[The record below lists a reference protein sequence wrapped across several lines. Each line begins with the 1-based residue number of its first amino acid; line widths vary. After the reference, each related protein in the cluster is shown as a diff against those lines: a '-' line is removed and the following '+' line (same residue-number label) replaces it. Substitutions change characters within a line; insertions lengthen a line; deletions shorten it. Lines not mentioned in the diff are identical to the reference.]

1 MHLTDD
7 KRARKRY
14 IRSSDDLSGIKMK
27 IGDKKAI
34 VIGATGL
41 VGQALIDE
49 LQQLEDFSAITVV
62 VRKKSDTL
70 NVYSKVT
77 QLVLEDFLLLNDE
90 DVNSHTHAF
99 SCLGSTIKQAGSKQ
113 AFYAIDY
120 EINAHF
126 ADLIQDKN
134 IHFLIVSALGAD
146 ANSPIFYNKVKGE
159 LEDYLKS
166 LSIYKLSIFQP
177 SLLIGKRSD
186 VRILEDVAQ
195 TLFKLVEKTW
205 TKPFKFKPVTA
216 EQLAHTMVVAA
227 HSQTAIF
234 KLYDNLSIQ
243 QTQ

>member
-1 MHLTDD
+1 MS
-7 KRARKRY
+7 KA
-14 IRSSDDLSGIKMK
+14 
-27 IGDKKAI
+27 DKKAI

-41 VGQALIDE
+41 VGQALVSE
-49 LQQLEDFSAITVV
+49 LQQSDSFETITVV
-62 VRKKSDTL
+62 VRKKLDTL
-70 NVYSKVT
+70 DSYSKVN
-77 QLVLEDFLLLNDE
+77 QLVIDDFLLLNDE
-90 DVNSHTHAF
+90 DVNTYTHAF
-99 SCLGSTIKQAGSKQ
+99 SCLGSTIKKAGSKE

-134 IHFLIVSALGAD
+134 IHFLIVSALGAN
-146 ANSPIFYNKVKGE
+146 ANSPVFYNKVKGE

-166 LSIYKLSIFQP
+166 LSIFKLSIFQP

-186 VRILEDVAQ
+186 VRLLEDMAQ
-195 TLFKLVEKTW
+195 TAFKLIEKKW

-227 HSQTAIF
+227 QTQSAAF
-234 KLYDNLSIQ
+234 KLYDNLAIQ

>member
-1 MHLTDD
+1 
-7 KRARKRY
+7 
-14 IRSSDDLSGIKMK
+14 MK

-49 LQQLEDFSAITVV
+49 LQHSDDFNAITVV

-70 NVYSKVT
+70 KAYSKVN

-90 DVNSHTHAF
+90 DVSTHTHAF
-99 SCLGSTIKQAGSKQ
+99 SCLGSTIKQAGSKE

-126 ADLIQDKN
+126 ADLVQDKN
-134 IHFLIVSALGAD
+134 IHLLVVSALGAN
-146 ANSPIFYNKVKGE
+146 ANSPVFYNKVKGE
-159 LEDYLKS
+159 LENHLKS

-177 SLLIGKRSD
+177 SLLIGKRSE
-186 VRILEDVAQ
+186 VRVLEDMAQ
-195 TLFKLVEKTW
+195 TIFKLVEKTW
-205 TKPFKFKPVTA
+205 TRPFKLKPVTA
-216 EQLAHTMVVAA
+216 EQLAHTMLLAA
-227 HSQTAIF
+227 QTQTAAF

-243 QTQ
+243 QSK

>member
-1 MHLTDD
+1 MS
-7 KRARKRY
+7 KA
-14 IRSSDDLSGIKMK
+14 
-27 IGDKKAI
+27 DKKAI

-41 VGQALIDE
+41 VGQALVSE
-49 LQQLEDFSAITVV
+49 LQQSDSFETITVV
-62 VRKKSDTL
+62 VRKKLDTL
-70 NVYSKVT
+70 DSYSKVN
-77 QLVLEDFLLLNDE
+77 QLVIEDFLLLNDE
-90 DVNSHTHAF
+90 DVNTYTHAF
-99 SCLGSTIKQAGSKQ
+99 SCLGSTIKKAGSKE

-134 IHFLIVSALGAD
+134 IHFLLVSALGAN
-146 ANSPIFYNKVKGE
+146 ANSPVFYNKVKGE

-166 LSIYKLSIFQP
+166 LSIFKLSIFQP

-186 VRILEDVAQ
+186 VRLLEDMAQ
-195 TLFKLVEKTW
+195 TAFKLIEKKW

-227 HSQTAIF
+227 QTQSAAF
-234 KLYDNLSIQ
+234 KLYDNLAIQ

>member
-1 MHLTDD
+1 MS
-7 KRARKRY
+7 KA
-14 IRSSDDLSGIKMK
+14 
-27 IGDKKAI
+27 DKKAI

-41 VGQALIDE
+41 VGQALVSE
-49 LQQLEDFSAITVV
+49 LQQSDSFEAITVV
-62 VRKKSDTL
+62 VRKKLDTL
-70 NVYSKVT
+70 DSYSKVN
-77 QLVLEDFLLLNDE
+77 QLVIEDFLLLNDE
-90 DVNSHTHAF
+90 DVNTYTHAF
-99 SCLGSTIKQAGSKQ
+99 SCLGSTIKKAGSKE

-134 IHFLIVSALGAD
+134 IHFLIVSALGAN
-146 ANSPIFYNKVKGE
+146 ANSPVFYNKVKGE

-166 LSIYKLSIFQP
+166 LSIFKLSIFQP

-186 VRILEDVAQ
+186 VRLLEDMAQ
-195 TLFKLVEKTW
+195 TAFKLIEKKW

-227 HSQTAIF
+227 QTQSAAF
-234 KLYDNLSIQ
+234 KLYDNLAIQ